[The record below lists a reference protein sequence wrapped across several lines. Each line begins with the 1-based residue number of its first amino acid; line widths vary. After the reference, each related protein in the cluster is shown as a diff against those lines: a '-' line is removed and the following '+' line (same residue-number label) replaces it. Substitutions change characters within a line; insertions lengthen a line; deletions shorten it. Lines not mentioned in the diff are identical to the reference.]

1 MCGCFEI
8 RFNFAETFVKTGDEN
23 YKPSKNYSSGGLEW
37 AQLITDNKNEIS
49 IQHILIAG
57 SKDRP
62 YIIKHW
68 RQDWLYQN
76 TDFYMY
82 NYNNNWNYVK
92 KDKKEVKGQW
102 TQKVFQVDDSPRY
115 EGSGSW
121 VHVDGKSYWENTTS
135 APLPR
140 REYSKRSDYNVMQRG
155 NRQEISLTGWV
166 HDQNNKKINRKNG
179 NKDIVLSYYNY
190 GKQFPLRGFSCSA
203 QQIPSLVDN
212 FKEYDVF
219 AGLGLKEIYGD
230 ELNSVMNLKAYEFSS
245 LIFLNDGNGNYI
257 AKELPSRAQFSS
269 INDMQINDYNKDG
282 ISDILII
289 GNMHQVEIETPRNDA
304 GIGALLLG
312 TKNGKFE
319 FSPLDK
325 SGFFTPGDAK
335 KIIEIETKDGLLV
348 LVANNNDILQTFKL
362 N

>member
-1 MCGCFEI
+1 MHKKTYIRKILLNILILLIISTLEAQTKKKKDIKSIKEMCGCFEI

-23 YKPSKNYSSGGLEW
+23 YKPSKNYSSRGLEW

-49 IQHILIAG
+49 IQHILISG
-57 SKDRP
+57 SKERP

-140 REYSKRSDYNVMQRG
+140 REYSKRSDYNVMERG

-179 NKDIVLSYYNY
+179 NKDIVLAHEKGYNNYVKVEDSKCESAVKWWVENENKWKNVRNKWEEVY
-190 GKQFPLRGFSCSA
+190 GRNKDLNLKKSVNKTPLYMVLFSEE
-203 QQIPSLVDN
+203 I
-212 FKEYDVF
+212 
-219 AGLGLKEIYGD
+219 KEIN
-230 ELNSVMNLKAYEFSS
+230 EINSTIESY
-245 LIFLNDGNGNYI
+245 INY
-257 AKELPSRAQFSS
+257 
-269 INDMQINDYNKDG
+269 
-282 ISDILII
+282 
-289 GNMHQVEIETPRNDA
+289 
-304 GIGALLLG
+304 
-312 TKNGKFE
+312 
-319 FSPLDK
+319 
-325 SGFFTPGDAK
+325 
-335 KIIEIETKDGLLV
+335 
-348 LVANNNDILQTFKL
+348 
-362 N
+362 